1 MELQGTVNV
10 EVLKEGCASIKKE
23 VLTGLSLK
31 AKFIESQWQKE
42 LTENSVKR
50 INIEQEHIKNVAALI
65 KSYEALVEQLQ
76 TELEDSR
83 QKQSLSFWKAEIAV
97 KAQNDYMERYYES
110 IVRLNN
116 RLNGSTR

>member
-50 INIEQEHIKNVAALI
+50 INIEQEHIKNVAGLI
-65 KSYEALVEQLQ
+65 KSHEALTEQL
-76 TELEDSR
+76 ELELQDSR
-83 QKQSLSFWKAEIAV
+83 QRERLSYMKAEIAL
-97 KAQNDYMERYYES
+97 KETNDYMDRYYDAV
-110 IVRLNN
+110 IRLNK
-116 RLNGSTR
+116 LNGPTR